1 MKKVGIYDSGC
12 GGFSVVNQLIEQ
24 GFTGELYYYGDSL
37 NNPWGNKSKTELF
50 DILIDISSW
59 FKSFNIDCIYS
70 GCNTTLSL
78 FKENLTTIFDI
89 PVFNILENTEKYY
102 SKEKYSVLAT
112 ENSFK
117 NKLFTNF
124 LSNKII
130 QEIPCEN
137 LANLIENNKQNEAI
151 DLISKFIEQT
161 KYSTIILGCTHYPL
175 ISNKIIGKFPNKTFI
190 DPAKY
195 LESSNLIKEKLST
208 PKYTF
213 KTSGNIKNFNA
224 MIRDHLNLENYTL
237 NSTEYTNVETI
248 LDSVN

>member
-50 DILIDISSW
+50 DILIDISTW
-59 FKSFNIDCIYS
+59 FKSNNIDCIFS

-112 ENSFK
+112 ENSHK

-130 QEIPCEN
+130 QEIPCEG
-137 LANLIENNKQNEAI
+137 LANLIENNKQEEA
-151 DLISKFIEQT
+151 LNVASNFIEKT
-161 KYSTIILGCTHYPL
+161 KYSTVILGCTHYPL
-175 ISNKIIGKFPNKTFI
+175 IIKKLKDKFPNKTFI

-195 LESSNLIKEKLST
+195 LESSNLFKEKLST
-208 PKYTF
+208 PKYIF
-213 KTSGNIKNFNA
+213 KTSGNNEKFNS
-224 MIRDHLNLENYTL
+224 MIQNHLKLDKYKL
-237 NSTEYTNVETI
+237 NSTIYNNVEPI
-248 LDSVN
+248 LDNVS